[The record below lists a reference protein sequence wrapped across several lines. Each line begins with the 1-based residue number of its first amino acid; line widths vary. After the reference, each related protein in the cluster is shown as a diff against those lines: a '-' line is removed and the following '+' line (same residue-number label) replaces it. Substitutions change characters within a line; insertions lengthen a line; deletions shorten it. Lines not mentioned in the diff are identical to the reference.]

1 MLIYDHEGGGR
12 NVLIRSEEIYRKANR
27 IVKLCGTRD
36 TLKIA
41 DRLGIYVRYLDDL
54 TEMLGMYTYR
64 HKERHILLN
73 SRLEDLNLQMVCG
86 HEVGHDCLHRPLA
99 KAHNYLPEFV
109 LFDMRTKHEY
119 EANAFA
125 AHLIIDDD
133 ELIENLRQGYDVV
146 QLSAIMGTNIN
157 LMLVK
162 LNEMNRMGWRLNLPY
177 VPQSDFLKKIKPE

>member
-1 MLIYDHEGGGR
+1 M
-12 NVLIRSEEIYRKANR
+12 LIRSEEIYKKANR
-27 IVKLCGTRD
+27 IVKTCGPRD

-41 DRLGIYVRYLDDL
+41 RELGIYVHFIDEFNEL
-54 TEMLGMYTYR
+54 LGMYTYR

-73 SRLEDLNLQMVCG
+73 SSMEDMVLQMVCG
-86 HEVGHDCLHRPLA
+86 HEIGHDNLHRSLA
-99 KAHNYLPEFV
+99 KQNNSLPEFV

-133 ELIENLRQGYDVV
+133 ELIDNLRQGYDVV
-146 QLSAIMGTNIN
+146 QLSSIMGTNIN
-157 LMLVK
+157 LMLIK

-177 VPQSDFLKKIKPE
+177 VPHSDFLKNIRPE